1 MSTGRSE
8 SRKRTRNKDQ
18 TIHRH
23 LEASSTSGFSTVRT
37 TFAASSRSSS
47 TATTVWWIYV
57 CALYSVA
64 IPSTNRSP
72 VLRVIDLPT
81 APVRHLHLQILGSR
95 RSTWAPDDRLGFSKH
110 HKKAEIAAGP
120 VNRVERIDSFRY
132 SQNLGVRVNVCE
144 LGTINLGSGR
154 SMEDVLGSIL
164 SLPYV

>member
-1 MSTGRSE
+1 LFHPPVRDMNRGSQSPVMSTGRSE

-95 RSTWAPDDRLGFSKH
+95 RSTWAPDDRLGFRKH
-110 HKKAEIAAGP
+110 HKKAKIAAGP
-120 VNRVERIDSFRY
+120 VNRVEPH
-132 SQNLGVRVNVCE
+132 VRPD
-144 LGTINLGSGR
+144 R
-154 SMEDVLGSIL
+154 SIRSDTRRTWGYESMCVS
-164 SLPYV
+164 